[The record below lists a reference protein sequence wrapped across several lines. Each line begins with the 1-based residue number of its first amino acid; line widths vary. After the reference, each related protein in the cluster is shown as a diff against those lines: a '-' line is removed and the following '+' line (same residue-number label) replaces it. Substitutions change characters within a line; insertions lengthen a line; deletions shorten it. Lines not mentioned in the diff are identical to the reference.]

1 MLWGHSKI
9 QNLEESLNKSE
20 RRCHD
25 LEAKIQQL
33 EADNRLLQ
41 EQVTRQTQQH
51 TKEETIHNL
60 IELLFSSCTQNLPVI
75 QRDFLLRLNSFNI
88 FRQHHSHH
96 HATLMKAL
104 WEL

>member
-75 QRDFLLRLNSFNI
+75 QRDFSSSIEQL
-88 FRQHHSHH
+88 QHIQ
-96 HATLMKAL
+96 ATS
-104 WEL
+104 